1 MLAGHILKV
10 KLVPKSQVH
19 EKLWVGANR
28 RFKKI
33 PWNKM
38 AGNRLKKP
46 LSESVWKE
54 KVSKEE
60 TKRNERA
67 KKLLKLGYE
76 FEAPKLKT
84 VHDADDSTAI
94 LEAVE
99 DETPKAIEAAPQP
112 IETEIKQP
120 APVTKK
126 AAKGDKKPAA
136 KTAKKAKK
144 AKKTL
149 S

>member
-1 MLAGHILKV
+1 
-10 KLVPKSQVH
+10 
-19 EKLWVGANR
+19 
-28 RFKKI
+28 
-33 PWNKM
+33 M
-38 AGNRLKKP
+38 AGNQLKKP
-46 LSESVWKE
+46 LSESVWTE

-60 TKRNERA
+60 AKRNERA

-84 VHDADDSTAI
+84 VHDADDSAAV

-99 DETPKAIEAAPQP
+99 DEVPKAIEAAPQP
-112 IETEIKQP
+112 IEPEIKQST
-120 APVTKK
+120 PVTKKK
-126 AAKGDKKPAA
+126 AAKGDKKSTA
-136 KTAKKAKK
+136 KTVKKAKK